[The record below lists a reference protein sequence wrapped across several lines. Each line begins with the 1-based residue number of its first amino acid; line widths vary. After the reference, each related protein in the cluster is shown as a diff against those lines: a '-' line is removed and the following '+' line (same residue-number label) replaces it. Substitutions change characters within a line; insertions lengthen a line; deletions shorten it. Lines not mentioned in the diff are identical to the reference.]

1 MRHELETMEKQKQER
16 EKAYKQKAHS
26 IYKKIEK
33 YNAELEVKQ
42 ENLPKE
48 DDGIDD
54 DEEEFEDEEVEDEE
68 EFEDEEEVI
77 DDGEDEKKPVA
88 SGQLTEDTHQQ
99 IVKTLQKKAPGAVYN
114 TVVDGESATK
124 HDTSDGIIIMSG
136 TAYGGGT
143 IIPGQR
149 RG

>member
-1 MRHELETMEKQKQER
+1 MRCELEAMEKQKQER

-33 YNAELEVKQ
+33 YNAKVEVKQ

-68 EFEDEEEVI
+68 EFEDEEEVT

-88 SGQLTEDTHQQ
+88 SKQSMEDTHQR
-99 IVKTLQKKAPGAVYN
+99 IVKTTEK
-114 TVVDGESATK
+114 
-124 HDTSDGIIIMSG
+124 G
-136 TAYGGGT
+136 TWSCV
-143 IIPGQR
+143 QLCS
-149 RG
+149 